1 MTCMGKF
8 TRPGSSQCATI
19 LEHTAVANP
28 QFRQGN
34 KADKPCTV
42 HPDCSDM
49 SKLTL
54 QTAPLV
60 PSMHHQSRL
69 CTTSPVYAPPV
80 PSHITSP
87 VLHHQSRLAPPVP
100 SHITSPV
107 SHHQSRL
114 APPVPS
120 HITSP
125 VLHHQSRLAPF
136 TFHILESTFL
146 PPLFRH
152 SHCNS

>member
-69 CTTSPVYAPPV
+69 CTTSPVLHHQSRLTSPV

-87 VLHHQSRLAPPVP
+87 VLHHQSRLISPVP
-100 SHITSPV
+100 SCTTSPV
-107 SHHQSRL
+107 S
-114 APPVPS
+114 
-120 HITSP
+120 
-125 VLHHQSRLAPF
+125 HHQSRLAPF

-152 SHCNS
+152 SHYNS